1 MKKTITTLIAL
12 LCAGFS
18 FGQHALMYLS
28 YAKDVAEQDT
38 AFVTVVENAKCLK
51 ISDSE
56 KSMKNPIPGYAESMT
71 YVDYKTDSVYNIV
84 EFADGK
90 YFTASTLTNN
100 NVVFSEEG
108 TEKVLGY
115 KCKKYKTS
123 VNSNTIEVWMAENLG
138 FEATP
143 MPGLGR
149 LKGVMVR
156 CMRNGAYVTDLEEVK
171 DQKYAMVDMI
181 PDYKGERKTSKE
193 LTKMRKDKVIIRT
206 SIIGIVTNVC
216 LAAFKAVIGMMS
228 NSIAVILD
236 AVNNLSDALSSIIT
250 IIGTKLAGKQPDKK
264 HPLGYGRIEYL
275 SALTVAGIVFYA
287 GVTSAVESVKKILA
301 PEQPDYNTVGLVIIA
316 AAVVVKIVLG
326 KYVKTQGEKVNSGSL
341 IASGSDALFDA
352 ILSFSVLL
360 SAMIFILSGISLEA
374 YVGVVISGFIIK
386 SAVDMMTETLNEILG
401 IRADKE
407 ITGRI
412 KALLT
417 EEPEV
422 RGAYDL
428 ILYNYGPDRDYASVH
443 LELPDT
449 MSVKDVDTLTRKVEA
464 KVYQETGV
472 ILVGVGVYSYN
483 TEDSEAARIRNDVQE
498 RVLAHDWAIQ
508 FHGFYLDMAAKKMRF
523 DVVMSFDIN
532 HAEGL
537 HILQTEMAQAYP
549 DYTIQIVPDV
559 DISD

>member
-1 MKKTITTLIAL
+1 M
-12 LCAGFS
+12 S
-18 FGQHALMYLS
+18 N
-28 YAKDVAEQDT
+28 
-38 AFVTVVENAKCLK
+38 VTENSQMSRGKMSA
-51 ISDSE
+51 SRDS
-56 KSMKNPIPGYAESMT
+56 
-71 YVDYKTDSVYNIV
+71 
-84 EFADGK
+84 
-90 YFTASTLTNN
+90 
-100 NVVFSEEG
+100 
-108 TEKVLGY
+108 
-115 KCKKYKTS
+115 
-123 VNSNTIEVWMAENLG
+123 
-138 FEATP
+138 
-143 MPGLGR
+143 
-149 LKGVMVR
+149 
-156 CMRNGAYVTDLEEVK
+156 
-171 DQKYAMVDMI
+171 
-181 PDYKGERKTSKE
+181 
-193 LTKMRKDKVIIRT
+193 VIIRT

-287 GVTSAVESVKKILA
+287 GVTSAVESVKKILV

-537 HILQTEMAQAYP
+537 HILQREMAQAYP